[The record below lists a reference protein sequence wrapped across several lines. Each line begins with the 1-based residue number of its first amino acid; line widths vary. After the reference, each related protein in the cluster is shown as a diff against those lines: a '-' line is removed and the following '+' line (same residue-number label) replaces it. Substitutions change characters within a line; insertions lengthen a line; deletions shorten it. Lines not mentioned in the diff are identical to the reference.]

1 MPTTAPLP
9 LGLQMLRGAGIFQAL
24 IALPIC
30 LFLGFNAFISVLEP
44 YDWMLYYFLYALPL

>member
-1 MPTTAPLP
+1 
-9 LGLQMLRGAGIFQAL
+9 MLRGAGIFQAL